1 MRALDDFHAGQQLC
15 VGDVGIA
22 GASPPH
28 CSLGCNTCDLHNL
41 ECQIQKPAR
50 TAPSLILLIEQFAT
64 ALIQD
69 KRSLYENDRDQSL
82 FREVTVRHLLPTLLF
97 VLSPTL
103 VFGEWVAVEREY
115 FSPGLQTL
123 YINPAGVERDGNL
136 VTIRQLI
143 DYKWMQGNYVGTPR
157 FLSTTTRK
165 QFDCSGRRVRSLSF
179 TDYYGHMATGTA
191 TAGYV
196 ANDQWLPVEP
206 HTVNRAL
213 WEIACGAHEE
223 ITP

>member
-1 MRALDDFHAGQQLC
+1 MRALDDIHAGQQLR
-15 VGDVGIA
+15 VGDVGIV
-22 GASPPH
+22 GASLPH
-28 CSLGCNTCDLHNL
+28 CSLGCNTCAGHNL

-50 TAPSLILLIEQFAT
+50 PGLSLILPIEQFAT

-69 KRSLYENDRDQSL
+69 QRSLYEHARDQSL
-82 FREVTVRHLLPTLLF
+82 FREVSVRHLLPTLLF
-97 VLSPTL
+97 VLSPTV
-103 VFGEWVAVEREY
+103 VFGEWMAVEREY

-123 YINPAGVERDGNL
+123 YVDPASVERDGNL

-157 FLSTTTRK
+157 FLSTTARK
-165 QFDCSGRRVRSLSF
+165 QFDCSGRRVRPLSF

-191 TAGYV
+191 TSGHIE
-196 ANDQWLPVEP
+196 NDQWQPVEP
-206 HTVNRAL
+206 QTVNHAL
-213 WEIACGAHEE
+213 WDIACGAHER